1 MNLNKKSSKAPS
13 AKYNP
18 ITNGST
24 TESVSR
30 QTRPHT
36 LRKTDLFLT
45 RPAIETVTVQG
56 KGFLARADALI
67 FARALRAEIA
77 DIVFLDPPFNLGKEY
92 GVARWLEKGDPD
104 AYEFYMKSLLG
115 KFG

>member
-1 MNLNKKSSKAPS
+1 MRNRS
-13 AKYNP
+13 
-18 ITNGST
+18 TNNST
-24 TESVSR
+24 SR
-30 QTRPHT
+30 VTRPHR
-36 LRKTDLFLT
+36 LRKTNLFFP
-45 RPAIETVTVQG
+45 RPAIDVVTVQE

-104 AYEFYMKSLLG
+104 AYEFYMKSLLREAARILMPG
-115 KFG
+115 G